1 MTIRTATPDD
11 AADLVALLRA
21 GALVATDD
29 EGDLGPYRAALSDI
43 ATVPGNDVLVAVLD
57 GRVVGTCQL
66 IVFRH
71 LQHAGGHCAEL
82 ESMHVAPDVRGGG
95 VGGVLLEAAVDR
107 ARAAGCYRIQL
118 TSNRVRTDAHR
129 FYERHGFA
137 PSHAGFKRPLEP
149 PTDRPVGGSV
159 SGQERVEEA

>member
-1 MTIRTATPDD
+1 MPATDAAADRVTIRTATPDD
-11 AADLVALLRA
+11 AGVLVALHRA
-21 GALVATDD
+21 GALVDTDAD
-29 EGDLGPYRAALSDI
+29 PDLGPYRAALADI
-43 ATVPGNDVLVAVLD
+43 AATPGNDVLVAELD

-66 IVFRH
+66 IVLRH
-71 LQHAGGHCAEL
+71 LQHAGGRCAEL
-82 ESMHVAPDVRGGG
+82 ESMHVAPDVRGSG

-137 PSHAGFKRPLEP
+137 PSHAGFKRLLDP
-149 PTDRPVGGSV
+149 PTG
-159 SGQERVEEA
+159 

>member
-1 MTIRTATPDD
+1 MPATDGWADRVSVRLATPDD
-11 AADLVALLRA
+11 AGDVLALHRA
-21 GALVATDD
+21 GALVLTEDD
-29 EGDLGPYRAALSDI
+29 HHDPAPYRAALSDI
-43 ATVPGNDVLVAVLD
+43 VATPGNDVLVAVLD

-71 LQHAGGHCAEL
+71 LQHAGGRCAEL

-95 VGGVLLEAAVDR
+95 VGGILLEAAVDR

-118 TSNRVRTDAHR
+118 TSNRARTDAHR

-137 PSHAGFKRPLEP
+137 PSHAGVKRLLDP
-149 PTDRPVGGSV
+149 PTD
-159 SGQERVEEA
+159 